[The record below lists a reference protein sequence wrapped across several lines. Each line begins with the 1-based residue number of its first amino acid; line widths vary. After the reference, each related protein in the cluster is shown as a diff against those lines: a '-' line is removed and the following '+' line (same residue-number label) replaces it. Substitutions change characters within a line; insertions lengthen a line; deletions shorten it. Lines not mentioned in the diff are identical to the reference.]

1 MSIVFSGSGAFFQ
14 SIYVL
19 SLRHAYS
26 LLAPSWLLRS
36 GARHTPMED
45 CLLKSLFHG
54 LCARNAMS

>member
-1 MSIVFSGSGAFFQ
+1 MSIVFSDSGAFFQ

-36 GARHTPMED
+36 GVLGIHPWRIAY
-45 CLLKSLFHG
+45 
-54 LCARNAMS
+54 